1 MKLKDGKFYILLSFL
16 LYLFL
21 GANLVIA
28 KDFPFKSAPI
38 NPAFEEFIIKEGKVP
53 KRPAGK
59 HPLGLGLIPN
69 PIKLRPHKPKKE
81 LKALT
86 LPNRYDLRDEGL
98 LTPIK
103 DQNPYGTCWAFA
115 TYGSLESD
123 LLKLSQPVYDFSENN
138 LVNKHDF
145 DLGFNDGGNISM
157 SSAYLARGDGPVLE
171 SCDPYPNPGNS
182 PNCPRVKYIE
192 DIIWLPGRQNTAD
205 NTYLKQAV
213 YDHGAVYTSMYWNG
227 TFYNSSTHT
236 YYYHGTASANHAVV
250 IVGWDDNK
258 QTKASNPGAWI
269 VRNSWGENFGE
280 NGYFY
285 VSYYDTAFA
294 FDTNAYFIDRPD
306 LNNGNFTIHQYDE
319 LGLENALGCAYGNTI
334 YGANVLRA
342 NKFQRIEA
350 VSFFAF
356 EPADYEIRIYKNCN
370 NPNNIST
377 PPAITQTGSIS
388 EPGYYT
394 IDLNTPLY
402 VQKDSYFLV
411 MVKFTTTSSNTYP
424 LGIEEKIN
432 NYSRG
437 ATCNRGESFVSCNGK
452 TWYDICGYYGYYGWW
467 TNVCIKG
474 LATSTFTPPPPTNN
488 ITPIIML
495 LLGE

>member
-1 MKLKDGKFYILLSFL
+1 MKLKGDKFYILSFL

-38 NPAFEEFIIKEGKVP
+38 NPAFEEFIKEGKVP
-53 KRPAGK
+53 KRLTGK
-59 HPLGLGLIPN
+59 HPLGLIPN
-69 PIKLRPHKPKKE
+69 PIKLRSHKPEKK

-123 LLKLSQPVYDFSENN
+123 LLKLSQPAYDFSENN
-138 LVNKHDF
+138 LVNKHGF
-145 DLGFNDGGNISM
+145 DLGFDDGGNISM

-171 SCDPYPNPGNS
+171 SCDPYSNPGGS

-192 DIIWLPGRQNTAD
+192 DIVWLPGRANTND
-205 NTYLKQAV
+205 NQYLKQAV
-213 YDHGAVYTSMYWNG
+213 YYHGAVYTSMYWNG

-236 YYYHGTASANHAVV
+236 YYYHGIENANHAVV

-258 QTKASNPGAWI
+258 QTQATNPGAWI
-269 VRNSWGENFGE
+269 VRNSWGEGFGE
-280 NGYFY
+280 EGYFY

-294 FDTNAYFIDRPD
+294 FNTNAYFIDRPD

-319 LGLENALGCAYGNTI
+319 LGLENALGCGNTI
-334 YGANVLRA
+334 YGANVFRT
-342 NKFQRIEA
+342 NKSQKIEA
-350 VSFFAF
+350 VSFFAY

-370 NPNNIST
+370 NPNNISGS
-377 PPAITQTGSIS
+377 PAITQTGSIS

-394 IDLNTPLY
+394 IDLNTPVY
-402 VQKDSYFLV
+402 VEKDSYFLV
-411 MVKFTTTSSNTYP
+411 IVKFTTTSSDAYP

-432 NYSRG
+432 NYSSG
-437 ATCNRGESFVSCNGK
+437 ATCNSGESFVSCDGV
-452 TWYDICGYYGYYGWW
+452 TWDDICGYYDL
-467 TNVCIKG
+467 TNVCIKA
-474 LATSTFTPPPPTNN
+474 LATSTFTPTTD

>member
-1 MKLKDGKFYILLSFL
+1 MKLKGDKFYILSFL

-21 GANLVIA
+21 GANLVTA
-28 KDFPFKSAPI
+28 KDFPFKSSPI
-38 NPAFEEFIIKEGKVP
+38 NPAFEKFIKEGKVP

-59 HPLGLGLIPN
+59 YPLGLIPN
-69 PIKLRPHKPKKE
+69 PIKLRPHKPEKK
-81 LKALT
+81 LKAPT

-103 DQNPYGTCWAFA
+103 NQNRYGTCWAFA

-123 LLKLSQPVYDFSENN
+123 LLKLAQPAYDFSENN
-138 LVNKHDF
+138 LVNKHGF
-145 DLGFNDGGNISM
+145 DLGFDDGGNILM

-171 SCDPYPNPGNS
+171 SCDPYPNPGGS

-192 DIIWLPGRQNTAD
+192 DIVWLPGRANTND
-205 NTYLKQAV
+205 NQYLKQAV
-213 YDHGAVYTSMYWNG
+213 YYHGAVYTSMYWNG
-227 TFYNSSTHT
+227 DFYNRSTYT
-236 YYYHGTASANHAVV
+236 YYYNGTENANHAVV

-258 QTKASNPGAWI
+258 ETQASNPGAWI
-269 VRNSWGENFGE
+269 VRNSWGKGFGE
-280 NGYFY
+280 EGYFY

-294 FDTNAYFIDRPD
+294 FNTNAYFIDRPD

-319 LGLENALGCAYGNTI
+319 LGLENALGCGNTI
-334 YGANVLRA
+334 YGANVFRT
-342 NKFQRIEA
+342 NKSQKIEA
-350 VSFFAF
+350 VSFFAY

-370 NPNNIST
+370 NPNNISGS
-377 PPAITQTGSIS
+377 PAITQTGSIS

-394 IDLNTPLY
+394 IDLNTPVY
-402 VQKDSYFLV
+402 VEKDSYFLV
-411 MVKFTTTSSNTYP
+411 IVKFTTTSSDAYP

-432 NYSRG
+432 NYSSG
-437 ATCNRGESFVSCNGK
+437 ATCNRGESFVSCDGV
-452 TWYDICGYYGYYGWW
+452 TWDDICGYYDL
-467 TNVCIKG
+467 TNVCIKA
-474 LATSTFTPPPPTNN
+474 LATSTFTPTTD

>member
-1 MKLKDGKFYILLSFL
+1 MKLKGNKFYILSFL

-28 KDFPFKSAPI
+28 KDFPFKSSPI
-38 NPAFEEFIIKEGKVP
+38 NPAFEKFIKEGKVP
-53 KRPAGK
+53 KRPTGK
-59 HPLGLGLIPN
+59 HPLGLIPN
-69 PIKLRPHKPKKE
+69 PIKLRPHKPEKK

-123 LLKLSQPVYDFSENN
+123 LLKLAQPAYDFSENN
-138 LVNKHDF
+138 LVNKHGF
-145 DLGFNDGGNISM
+145 DLGFDDGGNISM

-171 SCDPYPNPGNS
+171 SCDQYPNPGGS

-192 DIIWLPGRQNTAD
+192 DIVWLPGRQNTAD

-236 YYYHGTASANHAVV
+236 YYYHGIENANHAVV

-258 QTKASNPGAWI
+258 QTQATNPGAWI
-269 VRNSWGENFGE
+269 VRNSWGEGFGE
-280 NGYFY
+280 EGYFY

-294 FDTNAYFIDRPD
+294 FNTNAYFIDRPD

-319 LGLENALGCAYGNTI
+319 LGLENALGCGNTI
-334 YGANVLRA
+334 YGANVFRT
-342 NKFQRIEA
+342 NKSQKIEA
-350 VSFFAF
+350 VSFFAY

-370 NPNNIST
+370 NPNNISGS
-377 PPAITQTGSIS
+377 PVITQTGSIS

-394 IDLNTPLY
+394 IDLNTPVY
-402 VQKDSYFLV
+402 VEKDSYFLV
-411 MVKFTTTSSNTYP
+411 IVKFTTTSSDAYP

-432 NYSRG
+432 NYSSG
-437 ATCNRGESFVSCNGK
+437 ATCNSGESFVSCDGV
-452 TWYDICGYYGYYGWW
+452 TWDDICGYYDL
-467 TNVCIKG
+467 TNVCIKA
-474 LATSTFTPPPPTNN
+474 LATSTFTPTTD

>member
-1 MKLKDGKFYILLSFL
+1 MKLKGDKFYILSFL

-21 GANLVIA
+21 GANLVTA
-28 KDFPFKSAPI
+28 KDFPFKSSPI
-38 NPAFEEFIIKEGKVP
+38 NPAFEKFIKEGKVP
-53 KRPAGK
+53 KRPTGK
-59 HPLGLGLIPN
+59 HPLGLIPN
-69 PIKLRPHKPKKE
+69 PIKLRPHKPEKK

-123 LLKLSQPVYDFSENN
+123 LLKLSQPAYDFSENN
-138 LVNKHDF
+138 LVNKHGF

-171 SCDPYPNPGNS
+171 SCDLYPNPGGS

-192 DIIWLPGRQNTAD
+192 GIIWLPGRQNTAD

-213 YDHGAVYTSMYWNG
+213 YDHGAVYTSMYWDDY
-227 TFYNSSTHT
+227 FYDSSTYT
-236 YYYHGTASANHAVV
+236 YYYHGTESANHAVV

-258 QTKASNPGAWI
+258 QTQASNPGAWI

-334 YGANVLRA
+334 YGANVFRA

-437 ATCNRGESFVSCNGK
+437 ATCNRGESFVSCDGK
-452 TWYDICGYYGYYGWW
+452 TWYDICDYYGYYG
-467 TNVCIKG
+467 C
-474 LATSTFTPPPPTNN
+474 
-488 ITPIIML
+488 
-495 LLGE
+495 

>member
-1 MKLKDGKFYILLSFL
+1 MKLKGGKFYILLSFL

-38 NPAFEEFIIKEGKVP
+38 NPAFEEFIKEGKVP
-53 KRPAGK
+53 KRLTGK
-59 HPLGLGLIPN
+59 HPLGLIPN
-69 PIKLRPHKPKKE
+69 PIKLRSHKPEKK

-123 LLKLSQPVYDFSENN
+123 LLKLSQPAYDFSENN
-138 LVNKHDF
+138 LVNKHGF
-145 DLGFNDGGNISM
+145 DLGFDDGGNISM

-171 SCDPYPNPGNS
+171 SCDPYSNPGGS

-192 DIIWLPGRQNTAD
+192 DIVWLPGRANTND
-205 NTYLKQAV
+205 NQYLKQAV
-213 YDHGAVYTSMYWNG
+213 YYHGAVYTSMYWNG

-236 YYYHGTASANHAVV
+236 YYYHGIESANHAVV
-250 IVGWDDNK
+250 IVGWDNNK
-258 QTKASNPGAWI
+258 QTQATNPGAWI
-269 VRNSWGENFGE
+269 VRNSWGEGFGE
-280 NGYFY
+280 EGYFY

-294 FDTNAYFIDRPD
+294 FNTNAYFIDRPD

-319 LGLENALGCAYGNTI
+319 LGLENALGCGNTI
-334 YGANVLRA
+334 YGANVFRT
-342 NKFQRIEA
+342 NKSQKIEA
-350 VSFFAF
+350 VSFFAY

-370 NPNNIST
+370 NPNNISGS
-377 PPAITQTGSIS
+377 PAITQTGSIS

-394 IDLNTPLY
+394 IDLNTPVY
-402 VQKDSYFLV
+402 VEKDSYFLV
-411 MVKFTTTSSNTYP
+411 IVKFTTTSSDAYP

-432 NYSRG
+432 NYSSG
-437 ATCNRGESFVSCNGK
+437 ATCNSGESFVSCDGV
-452 TWYDICGYYGYYGWW
+452 TWDDICGYYDL
-467 TNVCIKG
+467 TNVCIKA
-474 LATSTFTPPPPTNN
+474 LATSTFTPTTD

>member
-1 MKLKDGKFYILLSFL
+1 MKLKGDKFYILSFL

-21 GANLVIA
+21 GANLVTA
-28 KDFPFKSAPI
+28 KDFPFKSSPI
-38 NPAFEEFIIKEGKVP
+38 NPAFEKFIKEIKEGKVP
-53 KRPAGK
+53 KSPAGK
-59 HPLGLGLIPN
+59 YPLGLIPN
-69 PIKLRPHKPKKE
+69 PIKLRPHKPEKK
-81 LKALT
+81 LKAPT

-123 LLKLSQPVYDFSENN
+123 LLKLSQPAYDFSENN
-138 LVNKHDF
+138 LVNKHGF
-145 DLGFNDGGNISM
+145 DPGFNDGGNISM

-171 SCDPYPNPGNS
+171 SCDLYPNPGGS

-192 DIIWLPGRQNTAD
+192 DIIWLPGRANTND
-205 NTYLKQAV
+205 NQYLKQAV
-213 YDHGAVYTSMYWNG
+213 YYHGAVYTSMYWDG
-227 TFYNSSTHT
+227 DFYNRSTYT
-236 YYYHGTASANHAVV
+236 YYYNGTENANHAVV

-258 QTKASNPGAWI
+258 ETQASNPGAWI
-269 VRNSWGENFGE
+269 VRNSWGKGFGE

-319 LGLENALGCAYGNTI
+319 LGLENALGCGNTI
-334 YGANVLRA
+334 YGANVFRA
-342 NKFQRIEA
+342 NKFQKIEA
-350 VSFFAF
+350 VSFFAY
-356 EPADYEIRIYKNCN
+356 EPADYEIRVYKNCN
-370 NPNNIST
+370 NPNNISGS
-377 PPAITQTGSIS
+377 PAITQTGSIS

-394 IDLNTPLY
+394 IDLNTPVY
-402 VQKDSYFLV
+402 VEKDSYFLV
-411 MVKFTTTSSNTYP
+411 IVKFTTTSSDAYP

-432 NYSRG
+432 NYSSG
-437 ATCNRGESFVSCNGK
+437 ATCNSGESFVSCDGV
-452 TWYDICGYYGYYGWW
+452 TWDDICGYYDL
-467 TNVCIKG
+467 TNVCIKA
-474 LATSTFTPPPPTNN
+474 LATSTFTPTTD

>member
-28 KDFPFKSAPI
+28 KDFPFKSSPI
-38 NPAFEEFIIKEGKVP
+38 NPAFEKFIKEGKVP
-53 KRPAGK
+53 KTRAGK
-59 HPLGLGLIPN
+59 YPLGLIPN
-69 PIKLRPHKPKKE
+69 PIKLRPHKPEKK

-123 LLKLSQPVYDFSENN
+123 LLKLSQPAYDFSENN
-138 LVNKHDF
+138 LVNKHGF
-145 DLGFNDGGNISM
+145 DLGFDDGGNISM

-171 SCDPYPNPGNS
+171 SCDQYPNPGGS

-192 DIIWLPGRQNTAD
+192 DIVWLPGRANTND
-205 NTYLKQAV
+205 NQYLKQAV
-213 YDHGAVYTSMYWNG
+213 YYHGAVYTSMYWNG

-236 YYYHGTASANHAVV
+236 YYYNGAEKPNHAVV

-258 QTKASNPGAWI
+258 QTQASNPGAWI
-269 VRNSWGENFGE
+269 VRNSWGEGFGE
-280 NGYFY
+280 EGYFY

-294 FDTNAYFIDRPD
+294 YETNAYFIDKPD

-319 LGLENALGCAYGNTI
+319 LGLENALGCGNTI
-334 YGANVLRA
+334 YGANVFRT
-342 NKFQRIEA
+342 NKSQKIEA
-350 VSFFAF
+350 VSFFAY

-370 NPNNIST
+370 HPNNIST

-388 EPGYYT
+388 DPGYYT

-402 VQKDSYFLV
+402 VEKDSYFLV
-411 MVKFTTTSSNTYP
+411 MVKFTTTSSDAYP

-432 NYSRG
+432 NYSSG
-437 ATCNRGESFVSCNGK
+437 ATCNSGESFVSCDGV
-452 TWYDICGYYGYYGWW
+452 TWDDICGYYGYYGCW
-467 TNVCIKG
+467 TNVCIKA
-474 LATSTFTPPPPTNN
+474 LATSTFTPPPTNN

>member
-1 MKLKDGKFYILLSFL
+1 MKLKGNKFYILSFL

-28 KDFPFKSAPI
+28 KDFPFKSSPI
-38 NPAFEEFIIKEGKVP
+38 NPAFEKFIKEGKVP
-53 KRPAGK
+53 KRPTGK
-59 HPLGLGLIPN
+59 HPLGLIPN
-69 PIKLRPHKPKKE
+69 PIKLRPHKPEKK

-123 LLKLSQPVYDFSENN
+123 LLKLAQPAYDFSENN
-138 LVNKHDF
+138 LVNKHGF
-145 DLGFNDGGNISM
+145 DLGFDDGGNISM

-171 SCDPYPNPGNS
+171 SCDQYPNPGGS

-192 DIIWLPGRQNTAD
+192 DIVWLPGRQNTAD

-236 YYYHGTASANHAVV
+236 YYYHGIENANHAVV

-258 QTKASNPGAWI
+258 QTQATNPGAWI
-269 VRNSWGENFGE
+269 VRNSWGKGFGE
-280 NGYFY
+280 EGYFY

-294 FDTNAYFIDRPD
+294 FNTNAYFIDRPD

-319 LGLENALGCAYGNTI
+319 LGLENALGCGNTI
-334 YGANVLRA
+334 YGANVFRT
-342 NKFQRIEA
+342 NKSQKIEA
-350 VSFFAF
+350 VSFFAY
-356 EPADYEIRIYKNCN
+356 EPAGYEIRIYKNCN
-370 NPNNIST
+370 NPNNISGS
-377 PPAITQTGSIS
+377 PVITQTGSIS

-394 IDLNTPLY
+394 IDLNTPVY
-402 VQKDSYFLV
+402 VEKDSYFLV
-411 MVKFTTTSSNTYP
+411 IVKFTTTSSDAYP

-432 NYSRG
+432 NYSSG
-437 ATCNRGESFVSCNGK
+437 ATCNSGESFVSCDGV
-452 TWYDICGYYGYYGWW
+452 TWDDICGYYDL
-467 TNVCIKG
+467 TNVCIKA
-474 LATSTFTPPPPTNN
+474 LATSTFTPTTD

>member
-1 MKLKDGKFYILLSFL
+1 MKLKGGKFYILLSFL

-38 NPAFEEFIIKEGKVP
+38 NPAFEEFIKEGKVP
-53 KRPAGK
+53 KRLTGK
-59 HPLGLGLIPN
+59 HPLGLIPN
-69 PIKLRPHKPKKE
+69 PIKLRSHKPEKK

-123 LLKLSQPVYDFSENN
+123 LLKLSQPAYDFSENN
-138 LVNKHDF
+138 LVNKHGF
-145 DLGFNDGGNISM
+145 DLGFDDGGNISM

-171 SCDPYPNPGNS
+171 SCDPYSNPGGS

-192 DIIWLPGRQNTAD
+192 DIVWLPGRANTND
-205 NTYLKQAV
+205 NQYLKQAV
-213 YDHGAVYTSMYWNG
+213 YYHGAVYTSMYWNG

-236 YYYHGTASANHAVV
+236 YYYHGIENANHAVV

-258 QTKASNPGAWI
+258 QTQATNPGAWI
-269 VRNSWGENFGE
+269 VRNSWGEGFGE
-280 NGYFY
+280 EGYFY

-294 FDTNAYFIDRPD
+294 FNTNAYFIDRPD

-319 LGLENALGCAYGNTI
+319 LGLENALGCGNTI
-334 YGANVLRA
+334 YGANVFRT
-342 NKFQRIEA
+342 NKSQKIEA
-350 VSFFAF
+350 VSFFAY

-370 NPNNIST
+370 NPNNISGS
-377 PPAITQTGSIS
+377 PAITQTGSIS

-394 IDLNTPLY
+394 IDLNTPVY
-402 VQKDSYFLV
+402 VEKDSYFLV
-411 MVKFTTTSSNTYP
+411 IVKFTTTSSDAYP

-432 NYSRG
+432 NYSSG
-437 ATCNRGESFVSCNGK
+437 ATCNSGESFVSCDGV
-452 TWYDICGYYGYYGWW
+452 TWDDICGYYDL
-467 TNVCIKG
+467 TNVCIKA
-474 LATSTFTPPPPTNN
+474 LATSTFTPTTD